1 MAWRSWRPYILNHF
15 DDARLTN
22 AFTESM
28 NAKVRKMY
36 RDGHGYSF
44 EALRAKVLF
53 SDQMQKRVK
62 VQEKVK
68 VKRKRFDD
76 VSDGIM
82 YMSFGRMEDEYDI
95 KTVTREVN
103 LGTDIPTLL
112 RLIDEGRF

>member
-1 MAWRSWRPYILNHF
+1 
-15 DDARLTN
+15 
-22 AFTESM
+22 M
-28 NAKVRKMY
+28 NAKIRKMY

-53 SDQMQKRVK
+53 SDQLQKRAR

-82 YMSFGRMEDEYDI
+82 YMSFGRMDDEYDI
-95 KTVTREVN
+95 RTVTREIN
-103 LGTDIPTLL
+103 LGTDIPTLR
-112 RLIDEGRF
+112 RLIDEGQF